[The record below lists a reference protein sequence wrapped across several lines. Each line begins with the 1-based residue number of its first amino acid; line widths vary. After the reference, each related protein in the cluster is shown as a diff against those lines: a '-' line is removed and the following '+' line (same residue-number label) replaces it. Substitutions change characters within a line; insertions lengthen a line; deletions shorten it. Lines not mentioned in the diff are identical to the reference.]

1 MSVWVPLESPLAR
14 LALLVLTLLCLGL
27 GFGLRS
33 WLNWR
38 RSGINPWVLPAG
50 DDAAGYV
57 GRGFR
62 LAMVMAVVVVLA
74 TAAGPPI
81 SAWLGGLSLPHA
93 SRLAAAGWVLLL
105 AALLLLLVAQAQMGL
120 SWRIG
125 IDLVRPT
132 ALVTHGLF
140 SWSRN
145 PIFLAMRLLLLAL
158 VLLVPAAV
166 ALAVLAAAEV
176 LIQVQV
182 RLEEAH
188 LTSQHGAGYARYR
201 ARVRRWFG
209 RSGAPVESR

>member
-1 MSVWVPLESPLAR
+1 MSAWVPLESVVAR
-14 LALLVLTLLCLGL
+14 LALLGGTLLCLTL

-38 RSGINPWVLPAG
+38 RSGINPWVLPAT

-62 LAMVMAVVVVLA
+62 VAMAAVVIVVA
-74 TAAGPPI
+74 AVAAGPAS
-81 SAWLGGLSLPHA
+81 SAWLGRLP
-93 SRLAAAGWVLLL
+93 LPGAAALAGW
-105 AALLLLLVAQAQMGL
+105 LLLVAQAQMGL

-125 IDLVRPT
+125 IDTARPT
-132 ALVTHGLF
+132 ALVTHGVF

-145 PIFLAMRLLLLAL
+145 PIFLALRLLLLAL

-166 ALAVLAAAEV
+166 TLALLAAAEV

-188 LTSQHGAGYARYR
+188 LFSRHGTEYAQYCR
-201 ARVRRWFG
+201 RVRRWIG
-209 RSGAPVESR
+209 RRGAVLESQ